1 MRVQIC
7 AVSSW
12 YDEKQ
17 VIIEVNSIDE
27 AIKRIQE
34 DKNLVLSIIGKNSWL
49 YDKEHNDYLTP
60 TCFIVNTNKTEEYD
74 VEIEL
79 YDDYLE

>member
-1 MRVQIC
+1 MKVQIN
-7 AVSSW
+7 AASDW
-12 YDEKQ
+12 DFDKN

-27 AIKRIQE
+27 AIKRIQK
-34 DKNLVLSIIGKNSWL
+34 DKNLVLSIVDKGILL
-49 YDKEHNDYLTP
+49 YDKENDNYLIP

-74 VEIEL
+74 IEIEL

>member
-1 MRVQIC
+1 MKVQIN
-7 AVSSW
+7 AASNW
-12 YDEKQ
+12 DFNKN

-34 DKNLVLSIIGKNSWL
+34 DKNLVLSVIGKNSWL
-49 YDKEHNDYLTP
+49 YDKEHDNYLTP
-60 TCFIVNTNKTEEYD
+60 NCFIVNTNKTEEYD

-79 YDDYLE
+79 YDSYTE

>member
-1 MRVQIC
+1 MKVQIN
-7 AVSSW
+7 AASDW
-12 YDEKQ
+12 DFDKN

-34 DKNLVLSIIGKNSWL
+34 DKDLILSVVDETSWL
-49 YDKEHNDYLTP
+49 YDKENDNYLIP

-74 VEIEL
+74 IEIEL

>member
-17 VIIEVNSIDE
+17 VIIEVSSIDE

-79 YDDYLE
+79 YDGYLE